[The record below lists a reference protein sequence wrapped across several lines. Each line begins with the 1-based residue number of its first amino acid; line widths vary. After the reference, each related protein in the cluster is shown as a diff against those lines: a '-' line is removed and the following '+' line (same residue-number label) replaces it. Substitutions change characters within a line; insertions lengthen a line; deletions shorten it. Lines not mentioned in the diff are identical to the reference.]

1 MTRLVTFGAATVCAL
16 AVAVACSRHAPSPSA
31 PSAANPVSAAAN
43 SDGSTL
49 KVGAPTLQSPIN
61 GARLEQGAPVVLV
74 AGNST
79 TTFTTPIE
87 LSYRFEV
94 TSPTGAVI
102 DNTLV
107 PGGAGSTSRPL
118 DASLLEGEATY
129 SWRARAEYQGVGGP
143 WSGAQS
149 FVAPPTFGY
158 IRGNELYDPLWNG
171 QTVGRIEGPATW
183 IPNVGLRMDSA
194 STIIEYAL
202 PQALIAGEY
211 SALVT
216 GLTNISNT
224 EDPKWRV
231 LSMREGQSA
240 MNDNDYRMTVD
251 KRGNGAI
258 AWRFLSGDN
267 RSGRYIETIGAERQR
282 YRFQDHLTY
291 FVSASWRGG
300 FFRVVYREGGAD
312 GITVYDYGKP
322 YGGTYA
328 PSPHMVY
335 AGSPWRPGE
344 RGEPSTVKGMIIR
357 QIWVSP
363 NPRPAYANK

>member
-1 MTRLVTFGAATVCAL
+1 MTRLVTFGAAAVCAL
-16 AVAVACSRHAPSPSA
+16 AVAVACSKHPPSPSA
-31 PSAANPVSAAAN
+31 PSAAAQVSTEAN

-49 KVGAPTLQSPIN
+49 KVSAPTLQSPIN
-61 GARLEQGAPVVLV
+61 GARLEQGTPVVLV

-79 TTFTTPIE
+79 TTFTTPVE

-94 TSPTGAVI
+94 TSSNGAAV
-102 DNTLV
+102 DNALV
-107 PGGAGSTSRPL
+107 PGGAGSTSRAI
-118 DASLLEGEATY
+118 DVSHLEGEQTY

-143 WSGAQS
+143 WSGVQS

-158 IRGNELYDPLWNG
+158 IRGNELYDPLING
-171 QTVGRIEGPATW
+171 QTVGRIDGPATW

-194 STIIEYAL
+194 STVIEYAL
-202 PQALIAGEY
+202 PQALTAGEY

-231 LSMREGQSA
+231 ISMREGQSA
-240 MNDNDYRMTVD
+240 MNDNDYRMTID

-267 RSGRYIETIGAERQR
+267 RSGRYIETIGSERVR

-291 FVSASWRGG
+291 LVRASWGGG
-300 FFRVVYREGGAD
+300 FFRAQYREGGAD
-312 GITVYDYGKP
+312 GALIYDFGKP

>member
-1 MTRLVTFGAATVCAL
+1 MTRLVKFGAAAVSAL
-16 AVAVACSRHAPSPSA
+16 AVAVACSKHPPSPSA
-31 PSAANPVSAAAN
+31 PSAAERVRAEAN

-49 KVGAPTLQSPIN
+49 KASAPTLQSPIN
-61 GARLEQGAPVVLV
+61 GARLEQGTPVVLV
-74 AGNST
+74 VSNST
-79 TTFTTPIE
+79 ATFTPAVE
-87 LSYRFEV
+87 LSYRFEL
-94 TSPTGAVI
+94 TSAAGAVI

-107 PGGAGSTSRPL
+107 AGGAGSTSRL
-118 DASLLEGEATY
+118 IDASLLEGEQTY
-129 SWRARAEYQGVGGP
+129 SWRARAEYQGAAGP
-143 WSGAQS
+143 WSAAQS
-149 FVAPPTFGY
+149 FVGPPTFGY

-171 QTVGRIEGPATW
+171 QTVGRIDGPATW

-194 STIIEYAL
+194 STVIEYAL

-231 LSMREGQSA
+231 ISMREGQSA

-258 AWRFLSGDN
+258 AWRFLAGDN
-267 RSGRYIETIGAERQR
+267 RSGRYIETVGAERVR

-291 FVSASWRGG
+291 LVGAYWGGG

-312 GITVYDYGKP
+312 GITVYDFGKP
-322 YGGTYA
+322 YGGQYA

-335 AGSPWRPGE
+335 AGSPWRPGD

-363 NPRPAYANK
+363 NPRPAFANK